1 MCDFI
6 WNTKSKGIFVT
17 SFTKENWNL
26 SSGIAKVENLKT
38 QKVFSCP
45 TMHGSYSFEAI
56 SIWKLFAHFSKDKH
70 HYLRT
75 KKTLLTG
82 IHRFHVMWGVD
93 IVSM

>member
-38 QKVFSCP
+38 QKFSPAQLCMVR
-45 TMHGSYSFEAI
+45 TVLRQSVSEN
-56 SIWKLFAHFSKDKH
+56 
-70 HYLRT
+70 YLH
-75 KKTLLTG
+75 
-82 IHRFHVMWGVD
+82 IF
-93 IVSM
+93 